1 MKISNISKRTLK
13 ERSIKKLYLGIN
25 HSCRSATILKYRD
38 RNLDRDG
45 INLTGPGE
53 VSAFTNETIYDWV
66 NIFKHSNIKQPSL
79 SEICNDYCGRRY

>member
-25 HSCRSATILKYRD
+25 HSCRPATSLIYRD
-38 RNLDRDG
+38 KNLDRDG

-53 VSAFTNETIYDWV
+53 ISTFAGETIYDYV
-66 NIFKHSNIKQPSL
+66 SIFNISGSQPSL
-79 SEICNDYCGRRY
+79 SKICNDYCGRKY